1 MLVGYNTNIPY
12 KDKTYHVQTEDNGKN
27 NPVIVTL
34 LYSQGAILASKK
46 TSYADIVSDHDYEH
60 KVREL
65 MKTQH
70 KVMIKELIAG
80 KYTCDQKAET
90 EGKEE
95 INAKVEV
102 KAEVKEEVKAKA
114 KVEAKAKVVVKKQE
128 EAKKEEEVI
137 KTSAVTD
144 GSEEKEK
151 QKIPMKNIQQ
161 HDAKVEAMDQLAKS
175 LDDILLNYIMKRS
188 K

>member
-34 LYSQGAILASKK
+34 LYSKGAILASKK

-65 MKTQH
+65 MKAQH

-80 KYTCDQKAET
+80 KYTGEQKEQAKAKAEV
-90 EGKEE
+90 
-95 INAKVEV
+95 KVEV
-102 KAEVKEEVKAKA
+102 KEEAKEKA
-114 KVEAKAKVVVKKQE
+114 KVQVKV
-128 EAKKEEEVI
+128 KEKI
-137 KTSAVTD
+137 KGVLEPAAVTD
-144 GSEEKEK
+144 GSEQKEK
-151 QKIPMKNIQQ
+151 QEIPLENIQQ
-161 HDAKVEAMDQLAKS
+161 HDAKAEAMDQLAKS
-175 LDDILLNYIMKRS
+175 LDDILLNYIMKRA

>member
-12 KDKTYHVQTEDNGKN
+12 KEKTYHVQTEDNGKN

-46 TSYADIVSDHDYEH
+46 TSYADIISEPDYER

-65 MKTQH
+65 MKAQH

-80 KYTCDQKAET
+80 KYTGDQKAET
-90 EGKEE
+90 EE
-95 INAKVEV
+95 AKAKA
-102 KAEVKEEVKAKA
+102 KAEVKEEVKEKA
-114 KVEAKAKVVVKKQE
+114 KVQVKV
-128 EAKKEEEVI
+128 KEKI
-137 KTSAVTD
+137 KGVLEPAAVTD
-144 GSEEKEK
+144 GSEQKEK
-151 QKIPMKNIQQ
+151 QEIPLENIQQ
-161 HDAKVEAMDQLAKS
+161 HDAKAEAMDQLAKS
-175 LDDILLNYIMKRS
+175 LDDILLNYIMKRA

>member
-46 TSYADIVSDHDYEH
+46 TSYADIISEPDYEH

-65 MKTQH
+65 MKVQH

-80 KYTCDQKAET
+80 KYTGDQKAET

-95 INAKVEV
+95 IKAKAEVEV
-102 KAEVKEEVKAKA
+102 KEQEEVKEKVKVQVQKEDKIKA
-114 KVEAKAKVVVKKQE
+114 VLEPA
-128 EAKKEEEVI
+128 
-137 KTSAVTD
+137 AVSD
-144 GSEEKEK
+144 GSEQKEK
-151 QKIPMKNIQQ
+151 QEIPLENIQQ
-161 HDAKVEAMDQLAKS
+161 HDAKSEAMDQLAKS
-175 LDDILLNYIMKRS
+175 LDDILLNYIMKRT

>member
-12 KDKTYHVQTEDNGKN
+12 KEKTYHVQTEDNGKN

-46 TSYADIVSDHDYEH
+46 TSYADIISEPDYER

-65 MKTQH
+65 MKAQH

-80 KYTCDQKAET
+80 KYTGDQKAET
-90 EGKEE
+90 EE
-95 INAKVEV
+95 AKAKA
-102 KAEVKEEVKAKA
+102 KAEVKVEVQEESKEKA
-114 KVEAKAKVVVKKQE
+114 KVKVKVE
-128 EAKKEEEVI
+128 EKI
-137 KTSAVTD
+137 KGVLEPAAVTD
-144 GSEEKEK
+144 GSEQKEK
-151 QKIPMKNIQQ
+151 QEIPLENVQQ
-161 HDAKVEAMDQLAKS
+161 HDAKAEAMDQLAKS
-175 LDDILLNYIMKRS
+175 LDDILLNYIMKRA

>member
-46 TSYADIVSDHDYEH
+46 TSYADIISEPDYER

-65 MKTQH
+65 MKAQH

-80 KYTCDQKAET
+80 KYTGDQKAET
-90 EGKEE
+90 E
-95 INAKVEV
+95 
-102 KAEVKEEVKAKA
+102 
-114 KVEAKAKVVVKKQE
+114 EAKAKVKVE
-128 EAKKEEEVI
+128 EKI
-137 KTSAVTD
+137 KGVLEPAAVTD
-144 GSEEKEK
+144 GSEQKEK
-151 QKIPMKNIQQ
+151 QEIPLENIQQ
-161 HDAKVEAMDQLAKS
+161 HDKKADAMGQLAKS
-175 LDDILLNYIMKRS
+175 LDDILLNYIMKRA

>member
-12 KDKTYHVQTEDNGKN
+12 KEKTYHVQTEDNGKN

-46 TSYADIVSDHDYEH
+46 TSYADIISEPDYER

-65 MKTQH
+65 MKAQH

-80 KYTCDQKAET
+80 KYTGDQKEQA
-90 EGKEE
+90 
-95 INAKVEV
+95 
-102 KAEVKEEVKAKA
+102 KAKA
-114 KVEAKAKVVVKKQE
+114 KAKAKAEEDTKEKVQVKVQ
-128 EAKKEEEVI
+128 KEDKI
-137 KTSAVTD
+137 KGVLEPAAVTD
-144 GSEEKEK
+144 GSEQKEK
-151 QKIPMKNIQQ
+151 QEIPEENIQQ
-161 HDAKVEAMDQLAKS
+161 HDKKAEAMDQLAKS
-175 LDDILLNYIMKRS
+175 LDDILLNYIMKRA

>member
-12 KDKTYHVQTEDNGKN
+12 RDKTYHVQTEDNGKN

-46 TSYADIVSDHDYEH
+46 TSYADIVSDQDYEH

-80 KYTCDQKAET
+80 KYTGDQKAET
-90 EGKEE
+90 ERKEK
-95 INAKVEV
+95 INTKVEV
-102 KAEVKEEVKAKA
+102 KEQEEVQEKVKVQVQVQKEDKIKAVLEPA
-114 KVEAKAKVVVKKQE
+114 
-128 EAKKEEEVI
+128 
-137 KTSAVTD
+137 AVSD
-144 GSEEKEK
+144 GSEQKEN
-151 QKIPMKNIQQ
+151 QGIPLENIQQ
-161 HDAKVEAMDQLAKS
+161 HDAKSEAMDQLAKS

>member
-12 KDKTYHVQTEDNGKN
+12 KEKTYHVQTEDNGKK

-65 MKTQH
+65 MKAQH

-80 KYTCDQKAET
+80 KYTGDQKAET
-90 EGKEE
+90 EK
-95 INAKVEV
+95 AKA
-102 KAEVKEEVKAKA
+102 KAEVKVEAQEKAK
-114 KVEAKAKVVVKKQE
+114 KK
-128 EAKKEEEVI
+128 EEVI
-137 KTSAVTD
+137 KTTAVTD
-144 GSEEKEK
+144 RSEQKEK
-151 QKIPMKNIQQ
+151 QEIPLENIQE
-161 HDAKVEAMDQLAKS
+161 HDAKAEAMDQLAKS
-175 LDDILLNYIMKRS
+175 LDDILLNYIMKRA

>member
-34 LYSQGAILASKK
+34 LYSKGAILASKK

-65 MKTQH
+65 MKAQH

-80 KYTCDQKAET
+80 KYTE
-90 EGKEE
+90 
-95 INAKVEV
+95 
-102 KAEVKEEVKAKA
+102 
-114 KVEAKAKVVVKKQE
+114 EAKAKAEAKEQE
-128 EAKKEEEVI
+128 EAKEKVKAQVQKEDKI
-137 KTSAVTD
+137 KGVLEPAAVTN
-144 GSEEKEK
+144 GSGQKEK
-151 QKIPMKNIQQ
+151 QELPLKKIQQ
-161 HDAKVEAMDQLAKS
+161 HDAKAEAMDQLSKS

>member
-46 TSYADIVSDHDYEH
+46 TSYADIISEPDYEP

-65 MKTQH
+65 MKAQH

-80 KYTCDQKAET
+80 KYTGDQKEQA
-90 EGKEE
+90 
-95 INAKVEV
+95 
-102 KAEVKEEVKAKA
+102 KAEVKVEVQEESKEKA
-114 KVEAKAKVVVKKQE
+114 KVKVKVE
-128 EAKKEEEVI
+128 EKI
-137 KTSAVTD
+137 KGVLETVAVTD
-144 GSEEKEK
+144 GSEQKEK
-151 QKIPMKNIQQ
+151 QEIPLENVQQ
-161 HDAKVEAMDQLAKS
+161 HDAKAEAMDQLAKS
-175 LDDILLNYIMKRS
+175 LDDILLNYIMKRA

>member
-46 TSYADIVSDHDYEH
+46 TSYADIISEPDYER

-65 MKTQH
+65 MKAQH

-80 KYTCDQKAET
+80 KYTGDQKEQ
-90 EGKEE
+90 
-95 INAKVEV
+95 AKA
-102 KAEVKEEVKAKA
+102 KAEVKVEVQEESKEKAKIKV
-114 KVEAKAKVVVKKQE
+114 KVEEK
-128 EAKKEEEVI
+128 I
-137 KTSAVTD
+137 KGVLEPAAVTD
-144 GSEEKEK
+144 GSEQKEK
-151 QKIPMKNIQQ
+151 QEIPLENIQQ
-161 HDAKVEAMDQLAKS
+161 HNAKAEAMDQLAKS
-175 LDDILLNYIMKRS
+175 LDDILLNYIMKRA

>member
-46 TSYADIVSDHDYEH
+46 TSYADIISEPDYER

-65 MKTQH
+65 MKAQH

-80 KYTCDQKAET
+80 KYTGDQKEQA
-90 EGKEE
+90 
-95 INAKVEV
+95 
-102 KAEVKEEVKAKA
+102 KAEVKVEVQEESKEKA
-114 KVEAKAKVVVKKQE
+114 KVKVKVE
-128 EAKKEEEVI
+128 EKI
-137 KTSAVTD
+137 KGVLEPAAVTD
-144 GSEEKEK
+144 GSEQKEK
-151 QKIPMKNIQQ
+151 QEIPLENVQQ
-161 HDAKVEAMDQLAKS
+161 HDAKAEAMDQLAKS
-175 LDDILLNYIMKRS
+175 LDDILLNYIMKRA

>member
-46 TSYADIVSDHDYEH
+46 TSYADIISEPDYER

-65 MKTQH
+65 MKAQH

-80 KYTCDQKAET
+80 KYTGDQKEQA
-90 EGKEE
+90 
-95 INAKVEV
+95 
-102 KAEVKEEVKAKA
+102 KAEVKVEVQEESKEKAKIKV
-114 KVEAKAKVVVKKQE
+114 KVEEK
-128 EAKKEEEVI
+128 I
-137 KTSAVTD
+137 KGVLEPAAVTD
-144 GSEEKEK
+144 GSEQKEK
-151 QKIPMKNIQQ
+151 QEIPLENIQQ
-161 HDAKVEAMDQLAKS
+161 HNAKAEAMDQLAKS
-175 LDDILLNYIMKRS
+175 LDDILLNYIMKRA

>member
-34 LYSQGAILASKK
+34 LYSKGAILASKK

-70 KVMIKELIAG
+70 KIMIKELIAG
-80 KYTCDQKAET
+80 KYT
-90 EGKEE
+90 EE
-95 INAKVEV
+95 AKVEV
-102 KAEVKEEVKAKA
+102 KITEKAKEKEKV
-114 KVEAKAKVVVKKQE
+114 KVEEKIKGVLKTAA
-128 EAKKEEEVI
+128 VI
-137 KTSAVTD
+137 D
-144 GSEEKEK
+144 GSEQKEK
-151 QKIPMKNIQQ
+151 QELPMKNIQQ
-161 HDAKVEAMDQLAKS
+161 RDAKAEAMDQLAKS
-175 LDDILLNYIMKRS
+175 LDDILLNYIMKRA

>member
-12 KDKTYHVQTEDNGKN
+12 KEKTYHVQTEDNGKN

-46 TSYADIVSDHDYEH
+46 TSYADIISEPDYEH

-65 MKTQH
+65 MKVQH

-80 KYTCDQKAET
+80 KYTGDQKEQAKAEVRV
-90 EGKEE
+90 EGQEE
-95 INAKVEV
+95 AKAKVEV
-102 KAEVKEEVKAKA
+102 KEQKEAKEKA
-114 KVEAKAKVVVKKQE
+114 KVQLQTEDKIKVVLE
-128 EAKKEEEVI
+128 PA
-137 KTSAVTD
+137 AVTD
-144 GSEEKEK
+144 GSEQKEK
-151 QKIPMKNIQQ
+151 QEIPEENIQQ
-161 HDAKVEAMDQLAKS
+161 HDKKAEAMDQLAKS
-175 LDDILLNYIMKRS
+175 LDDILLNYIMKRA

>member
-12 KDKTYHVQTEDNGKN
+12 KEKTYHVQTEDNGKK

-65 MKTQH
+65 MKAQH

-80 KYTCDQKAET
+80 KYTGDQKAET
-90 EGKEE
+90 E
-95 INAKVEV
+95 
-102 KAEVKEEVKAKA
+102 VKE
-114 KVEAKAKVVVKKQE
+114 EAKAKAEVQE
-128 EAKKEEEVI
+128 EVKEKAKVQVKVKEKI
-137 KTSAVTD
+137 KGVLEPAAVAD
-144 GSEEKEK
+144 GSEQKEI
-151 QKIPMKNIQQ
+151 QEIPLENIQQ
-161 HDAKVEAMDQLAKS
+161 HDAKAEPIDQLAKS
-175 LDDILLNYIMKRS
+175 LDDILLNYIMKRT

>member
-34 LYSQGAILASKK
+34 LYSKGAILASKK
-46 TSYADIVSDHDYEH
+46 TSYADIISEPDYER

-65 MKTQH
+65 MKAQH

-80 KYTCDQKAET
+80 KYTGDQKEQA
-90 EGKEE
+90 
-95 INAKVEV
+95 
-102 KAEVKEEVKAKA
+102 KAEVKVEVQEESKEKAKVKAKVKV
-114 KVEAKAKVVVKKQE
+114 KVEEK
-128 EAKKEEEVI
+128 I
-137 KTSAVTD
+137 KGVLEPAAVTD
-144 GSEEKEK
+144 GSEQKEK
-151 QKIPMKNIQQ
+151 QEIPLENIQQ
-161 HDAKVEAMDQLAKS
+161 HDAKAEAMDQLAKS
-175 LDDILLNYIMKRS
+175 LDDILLNYIMKRA

>member
-46 TSYADIVSDHDYEH
+46 TSYADIISEPDYER

-65 MKTQH
+65 MKAQH

-80 KYTCDQKAET
+80 KYTGDQKEQA
-90 EGKEE
+90 
-95 INAKVEV
+95 
-102 KAEVKEEVKAKA
+102 KAEVKVEVQEESKEKA
-114 KVEAKAKVVVKKQE
+114 KVKVKVE
-128 EAKKEEEVI
+128 EKI
-137 KTSAVTD
+137 KGVLEPAAVTD
-144 GSEEKEK
+144 GSEQKEK
-151 QKIPMKNIQQ
+151 QEIPLENIQQ
-161 HDAKVEAMDQLAKS
+161 HDAKAEAMDQLAKS
-175 LDDILLNYIMKRS
+175 LDDILLNYIMKRA

>member
-12 KDKTYHVQTEDNGKN
+12 KEKTYHVQTEDNGKK

-65 MKTQH
+65 MKAQH

-80 KYTCDQKAET
+80 KYTGDQKAET
-90 EGKEE
+90 E
-95 INAKVEV
+95 
-102 KAEVKEEVKAKA
+102 VKE
-114 KVEAKAKVVVKKQE
+114 EAKAKAEVQVKV
-128 EAKKEEEVI
+128 KEKI
-137 KTSAVTD
+137 KGVLEPAAVAD
-144 GSEEKEK
+144 GSEQKEK
-151 QKIPMKNIQQ
+151 QEIPLENIQQ
-161 HDAKVEAMDQLAKS
+161 HDTKAEAMDQLAKS
-175 LDDILLNYIMKRS
+175 LDDILLNYIMKRT

>member
-34 LYSQGAILASKK
+34 LYSKGAILASKK
-46 TSYADIVSDHDYEH
+46 TSYADIVSDQDYEH

-70 KVMIKELIAG
+70 KIMIKELIAG
-80 KYTCDQKAET
+80 KYT
-90 EGKEE
+90 EE
-95 INAKVEV
+95 AKVEV
-102 KAEVKEEVKAKA
+102 KITEKAKEKEKV
-114 KVEAKAKVVVKKQE
+114 KVEEKIKGVLKTAA
-128 EAKKEEEVI
+128 VI
-137 KTSAVTD
+137 D
-144 GSEEKEK
+144 GSEQKEK
-151 QKIPMKNIQQ
+151 QELPMKNIQQ
-161 HDAKVEAMDQLAKS
+161 RDAKAEAMDQLAKS
-175 LDDILLNYIMKRS
+175 LDDILLNYIMKRA

>member
-34 LYSQGAILASKK
+34 LYSKGAILASKK

-65 MKTQH
+65 MKVQH

-80 KYTCDQKAET
+80 KYTGDRKAET

-95 INAKVEV
+95 IKAKAEV
-102 KAEVKEEVKAKA
+102 KAEVKEEEGAKAKA
-114 KVEAKAKVVVKKQE
+114 EVKVEVQE
-128 EAKKEEEVI
+128 EAKKKEEVI
-137 KTSAVTD
+137 KTTAVTD
-144 GSEEKEK
+144 GSEQKEK
-151 QKIPMKNIQQ
+151 LEIPLENIQQ
-161 HDAKVEAMDQLAKS
+161 HDAKAEAMDQLAKS
-175 LDDILLNYIMKRS
+175 LDDILLNYIMKRA

>member
-12 KDKTYHVQTEDNGKN
+12 KEKTYHVQTEDNGKN

-65 MKTQH
+65 MKAQH

-80 KYTCDQKAET
+80 KYTGDQK
-90 EGKEE
+90 EE
-95 INAKVEV
+95 AKAVV
-102 KAEVKEEVKAKA
+102 KAEVKEQEETKEKA
-114 KVEAKAKVVVKKQE
+114 KVQVKAE
-128 EAKKEEEVI
+128 EKLKETLEPA
-137 KTSAVTD
+137 AVTNVA
-144 GSEEKEK
+144 EEKEK
-151 QKIPMKNIQQ
+151 QEIPLENIQQ
-161 HDAKVEAMDQLAKS
+161 HDAKAEAMDQLAKS
-175 LDDILLNYIMKRS
+175 LDDILLNYIMKRA

>member
-34 LYSQGAILASKK
+34 LYSKGAILASKK
-46 TSYADIVSDHDYEH
+46 TSYADIISEPDYEH

-65 MKTQH
+65 MKAQH

-80 KYTCDQKAET
+80 KYT
-90 EGKEE
+90 EE
-95 INAKVEV
+95 PKAKVEV
-102 KAEVKEEVKAKA
+102 KAKAKA
-114 KVEAKAKVVVKKQE
+114 EVKVEVKITEKAKEKEKVKVE
-128 EAKKEEEVI
+128 E
-137 KTSAVTD
+137 KTKGFLEPATVTD
-144 GSEEKEK
+144 GSEQKDK
-151 QKIPMKNIQQ
+151 QELPMKNIQQ
-161 HDAKVEAMDQLAKS
+161 RDAKAEAMDQLAKS
-175 LDDILLNYIMKRS
+175 LDDILLNYIIKRS

>member
-46 TSYADIVSDHDYEH
+46 TSYADIISEPDYER

-65 MKTQH
+65 MKAQH

-80 KYTCDQKAET
+80 KYTGDQKAET
-90 EGKEE
+90 E
-95 INAKVEV
+95 
-102 KAEVKEEVKAKA
+102 
-114 KVEAKAKVVVKKQE
+114 EAKAKVKVE
-128 EAKKEEEVI
+128 EKI
-137 KTSAVTD
+137 KGVLEPAAVTD
-144 GSEEKEK
+144 GSEQKEK
-151 QKIPMKNIQQ
+151 QEIPLENVQQ
-161 HDAKVEAMDQLAKS
+161 HDAKAEAMDQLAKS
-175 LDDILLNYIMKRS
+175 LDDILLNYIMKRA

>member
-46 TSYADIVSDHDYEH
+46 TSYADIISEPDYER

-65 MKTQH
+65 MKAQH

-80 KYTCDQKAET
+80 KYTGDQKEQ
-90 EGKEE
+90 
-95 INAKVEV
+95 AKA
-102 KAEVKEEVKAKA
+102 KAEVKVEVQEESKEKA
-114 KVEAKAKVVVKKQE
+114 KVKVKVE
-128 EAKKEEEVI
+128 EKI
-137 KTSAVTD
+137 KGVLEPAAVTD
-144 GSEEKEK
+144 GSEQKEK
-151 QKIPMKNIQQ
+151 QEIPLENVQQ
-161 HDAKVEAMDQLAKS
+161 HDAKAEAMDQLAKS
-175 LDDILLNYIMKRS
+175 LDDILLNYIMKRA

>member
-65 MKTQH
+65 MKAQH

-80 KYTCDQKAET
+80 KYT
-90 EGKEE
+90 KEA
-95 INAKVEV
+95 NAKVEV
-102 KAEVKEEVKAKA
+102 KEQEEVKK
-114 KVEAKAKVVVKKQE
+114 EAKAKPEVKELKETKEKAKVQVKVE
-128 EAKKEEEVI
+128 EKIKELFEPA
-137 KTSAVTD
+137 AVTD
-144 GSEEKEK
+144 VSEQKEI
-151 QKIPMKNIQQ
+151 QEIPLENIQQ
-161 HDAKVEAMDQLAKS
+161 HDAKAEAMDQLAKS
-175 LDDILLNYIMKRS
+175 LDDILLNYIMKRA

>member
-46 TSYADIVSDHDYEH
+46 TSYADIISEPDYER

-65 MKTQH
+65 MKAQH

-80 KYTCDQKAET
+80 KYTGDQKEQA
-90 EGKEE
+90 
-95 INAKVEV
+95 
-102 KAEVKEEVKAKA
+102 KAEVKVEVQEESKEKA
-114 KVEAKAKVVVKKQE
+114 KVKVKVE
-128 EAKKEEEVI
+128 EKI
-137 KTSAVTD
+137 KGVLETVAVTD
-144 GSEEKEK
+144 GSEQKEK
-151 QKIPMKNIQQ
+151 QEIPLENVQQ
-161 HDAKVEAMDQLAKS
+161 HDAKAEAMDQLAKS
-175 LDDILLNYIMKRS
+175 LDDILLNYIMKRA